1 MAFDF
6 ILGSTGTNW
15 SRGIKQL
22 LPDTPDSTSMGGQQ
36 PMPSPPQSPGED
48 SEAYW
53 AKLQR
58 DMENIRQNVWR
69 GSYPMVLDAGSVAN
83 MLTSPELT
91 SEQMAVRKIGILPA
105 PQLGK
110 SDLERWRAPGEAD
123 RHSCF
128 HHHVTRWQIG

>member
-91 SEQMAVRKIGILPA
+91 SELMDRTRTVPAASTTTSWPWPAMAAPA
-105 PQLGK
+105 
-110 SDLERWRAPGEAD
+110 RWRPSPACADAP
-123 RHSCF
+123 
-128 HHHVTRWQIG
+128 